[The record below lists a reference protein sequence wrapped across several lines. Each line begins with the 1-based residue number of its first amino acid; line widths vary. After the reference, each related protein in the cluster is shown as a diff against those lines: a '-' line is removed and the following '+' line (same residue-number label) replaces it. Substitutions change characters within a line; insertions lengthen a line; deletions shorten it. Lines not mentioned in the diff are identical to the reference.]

1 VLVETQKI
9 EIMKKLKVII
19 SGGGTGGHIFPAISV
34 AKSLEKKVK
43 FIELLFVGSKNRME
57 MQKIPEYGYSIKG
70 LWISGFQ
77 RSFSLRN
84 LLFPIKLISSLI
96 KSRNII
102 RDFRPDLVIGT
113 GGFASGPLLYIAS
126 KIGIPSVIQEQN
138 SYPGITNR
146 LLGRHV
152 NKVCVAYDNM
162 ERFFDKKKLILSG
175 NPIRES
181 IINFKDKTYYG
192 KKLFNVD
199 NNKITVL
206 VIGGS
211 LGSKTINESISQNL
225 NLFKKHNLNL
235 IWQTGTSFVKE
246 SNEYTQNLNTEG
258 ISSHV
263 FIKEMDLA
271 YAAADI
277 IISRAGAIA
286 ISELCFIGKPI
297 ILVPSPNVAE
307 DHQTKNAQSLVNKN
321 SALMV
326 KDVNSK
332 RKLVEVL
339 ISLSKNK
346 KLQNELINNIKKLA
360 VADAAEH
367 IADIS
372 LGLLKNEFE
381 SV

>member
-1 VLVETQKI
+1 MLVETQKI

-19 SGGGTGGHIFPAISV
+19 SGGGTGGHIFPAISI

-57 MQKIPEYGYSIKG
+57 MQKIPEYGYTIKG

-102 RDFRPDLVIGT
+102 RDFKPDLVIGT
-113 GGFASGPLLYIAS
+113 GGFASGPLLYVAS
-126 KIGIPSVIQEQN
+126 KRGVPSVIQEQN

-146 LLGRHV
+146 ILGRHV

-162 ERFFDKKKLILSG
+162 ERFFHKKKLILAG

-192 KKLFNVD
+192 KKLFNVN

-235 IWQTGTSFVKE
+235 IWQTGTSFVNE
-246 SNEYTQNLNTEG
+246 SNEYTQSLNVEG

-277 IISRAGAIA
+277 IVSRAGAIA
-286 ISELCFIGKPI
+286 ISELCFVGKPI

-307 DHQTKNAQSLVNKN
+307 NHQTKNAQSLVNKN

-346 KLQNELINNIKKLA
+346 KLQKELISNIKKLA
-360 VADAAEH
+360 VTDAAEQ

-372 LGLLKNEFE
+372 LGLLKK
-381 SV
+381 

>member
-1 VLVETQKI
+1 MLVEIQKI

-19 SGGGTGGHIFPAISV
+19 SGGGTGGHIFPAISI

-43 FIELLFVGSKNRME
+43 FIELLFVGSKDRME
-57 MQKIPEYGYSIKG
+57 MQKIPEVGYTIKG

-77 RSFSLRN
+77 RSFNIRN
-84 LLFPIKLISSLI
+84 LLFPIKLICSLI
-96 KSRNII
+96 KSRKII

-113 GGFASGPLLYIAS
+113 GGFASGPLLYVAS
-126 KIGIPSVIQEQN
+126 KSGIPSVIQEQN
-138 SYPGITNR
+138 SYAGITNR
-146 LLGRHV
+146 LLGSHV

-162 ERFFDKKKLILSG
+162 ERFFPKKKLILAG
-175 NPIRES
+175 NPIRDS
-181 IINFKDKTYYG
+181 IINFKDKIEYG

-211 LGSKTINESISQNL
+211 LGSKTINESIAQNL
-225 NLFKKHNLNL
+225 HLFKKHKLNL
-235 IWQTGTSFVKE
+235 IWQTGTSFVNK
-246 SNEYTQNLNTEG
+246 SKKYTHKLNVEG
-258 ISSHV
+258 ISSHI

-286 ISELCFIGKPI
+286 ISELCFVGKPI

-332 RKLVEVL
+332 RKLVNEL

-346 KLQNELINNIKKLA
+346 KLQKELISNIKKLA
-360 VADAAEH
+360 VSDAAAQ

-372 LGLLKNEFE
+372 LRLVKNEFE

>member
-1 VLVETQKI
+1 MLVEIQKI

-19 SGGGTGGHIFPAISV
+19 SGGGTGGHIFPAISI

-43 FIELLFVGSKNRME
+43 FIEFLFVGSKDRME
-57 MQKIPEYGYSIKG
+57 MQKIPEVGYTIEG

-77 RSFSLRN
+77 RSFSIRN

-96 KSRNII
+96 KSRCII
-102 RDFRPDLVIGT
+102 RDFSPDLVIGT
-113 GGFASGPLLYIAS
+113 GGFASGPLLYVAS
-126 KIGIPSVIQEQN
+126 KSGIPSLIQEQN
-138 SYPGITNR
+138 SFPGITNR

-162 ERFFDKKKLILSG
+162 ERFFPREKLILAG

-181 IINFKDKTYYG
+181 IINFKDKTEYG
-192 KKLFNVD
+192 KRLFNVN
-199 NNKITVL
+199 NNKTTVL

-211 LGSKTINESISQNL
+211 LGSKTINESIAQNL
-225 NLFKKHNLNL
+225 HLFKKHKLNL
-235 IWQTGTSFVKE
+235 IWQTGKSFINQSDK
-246 SNEYTQNLNTEG
+246 YTHKLNVEG

-286 ISELCFIGKPI
+286 ISELCYIGKPI

-332 RKLVEVL
+332 RKLVDEL

-346 KLQNELINNIKKLA
+346 KLQKELICNINKLA
-360 VADAAEH
+360 VTDAAEE

-372 LGLLKNEFE
+372 LRLVKK
-381 SV
+381 